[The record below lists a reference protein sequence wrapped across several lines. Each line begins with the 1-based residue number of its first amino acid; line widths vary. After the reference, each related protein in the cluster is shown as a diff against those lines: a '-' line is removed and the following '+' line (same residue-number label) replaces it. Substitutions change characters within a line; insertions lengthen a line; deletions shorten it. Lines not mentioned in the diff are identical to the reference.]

1 MYLRIQKRERE
12 RERERDNDGRQFG
25 TEIDVLSKVS
35 RWSILRLLGA
45 DF

>member
-1 MYLRIQKRERE
+1 MYLRIQK